1 MTTEFIIT
9 GLIGASPGS
18 VGIFPILFTTSM
30 PEVTLPKTG
39 CWLGLRSDLH

>member
-18 VGIFPILFTTSM
+18 VGILPILFTTSM
-30 PEVTLPKTG
+30 PVHKTLTRESNRPYG
-39 CWLGLRSDLH
+39 N